1 MGGGAPRGERAGG
14 RGLPAVVGAAVG
26 AVAAVWALSRPRG
39 RGGDRGGRAGG
50 QAGSVRG
57 QLPPLLGEL
66 PELPPGAEPCATCA
80 GTGKVACFSCQG
92 AGALTP
98 TPMLPPPP
106 LTQLYAPPLFHVGG
120 RVRGVVAQIPMPV
133 GICGLRSIGPRRRR
147 CRRTREWSR
156 GPRAARRGVAGVVRG
171 LPRRGRCR
179 LCPLQWGRA
188 PASSHRFP
196 ASTPGGRLT
205 RATCAAGMGSGGLGS
220 ERDGRGALGGGGRVR
235 KYKPCHS
242 IKCIVCTLYQASS
255 SCTCAS
261 LRLTRNRRGAHQLDG
276 QKVAGA
282 TPLPRQRLRIRFR
295 LGNRRDCPQF
305 S

>member
-1 MGGGAPRGERAGG
+1 MGGGAPRGERARG

-39 RGGDRGGRAGG
+39 RSGGRGGRAGG

-66 PELPPGAEPCATCA
+66 PELPPGAAPCATCA

-98 TPMLPPPP
+98 IPLPPPPPPPP
-106 LTQLYAPPLFHVGG
+106 LTQLYAPPLFHLGG
-120 RVRGVVAQIPMPV
+120 RVRGVVAQIPEPA

-147 CRRTREWSR
+147 CRRAREWSR
-156 GPRAARRGVAGVVRG
+156 GPRSARRGVAGVVRG

-188 PASSHRFP
+188 PASSHRLP

-205 RATCAAGMGSGGLGS
+205 RATCAAGMGSGGLVS
-220 ERDGRGALGGGGRVR
+220 ERYGRGALGGGGGGGGG
-235 KYKPCHS
+235 
-242 IKCIVCTLYQASS
+242 
-255 SCTCAS
+255 CANIS
-261 LRLTRNRRGAHQLDG
+261 L
-276 QKVAGA
+276 A
-282 TPLPRQRLRIRFR
+282 TP
-295 LGNRRDCPQF
+295 
-305 S
+305 